1 MSSSDSWKNS
11 EQRLSLLRKISSKKT
26 LDQLI
31 LDKLQLSPLS
41 LRDLQ
46 NQLRNNS
53 PGRTISQKKLLD
65 KIDNSPELILYRSH
79 VPLETACISKL
90 HRVRYV
96 GLSDKI
102 EADLLRNFNDI
113 TYLTGTHYTDL
124 KSDANG
130 RI

>member
-53 PGRTISQKKLLD
+53 PGRTISQKK
-65 KIDNSPELILYRSH
+65 Y
-79 VPLETACISKL
+79 A
-90 HRVRYV
+90 
-96 GLSDKI
+96 
-102 EADLLRNFNDI
+102 
-113 TYLTGTHYTDL
+113 
-124 KSDANG
+124 
-130 RI
+130 